1 MLLDSGF
8 SVTLCVNI
16 VVCRQA
22 AAAAAYTER
31 LMESAD
37 MSAPRGRS
45 RSRSQPG
52 TSTSRTSSADGYNMA
67 DLEGRL
73 AAQRGR
79 TLSPHARQV
88 PDFHKLH
95 ETWHRRL
102 ATAKATN
109 KRRVTVPQVCGGG
122 GGRVGAGHGCSLHMS
137 HFAAEFWQ
145 AFAEHCCAW
154 PLHACNNSVLPNVAH
169 SGEAI
174 IGFQHTQHATSCA
187 MHCGGHRAVIF
198 TLQLVLALLSTGVPA
213 ERQHA

>member
-52 TSTSRTSSADGYNMA
+52 TSTSRTSTADGYNMA

-122 GGRVGAGHGCSLHMS
+122 GGKGGSGA
-137 HFAAEFWQ
+137 
-145 AFAEHCCAW
+145 
-154 PLHACNNSVLPNVAH
+154 
-169 SGEAI
+169 
-174 IGFQHTQHATSCA
+174 
-187 MHCGGHRAVIF
+187 R
-198 TLQLVLALLSTGVPA
+198 LQLAYVTFCSGVLAGICRALLCMAATCMQQLSTA
-213 ERQHA
+213 ECGPQR

>member
-1 MLLDSGF
+1 
-8 SVTLCVNI
+8 
-16 VVCRQA
+16 
-22 AAAAAYTER
+22 
-31 LMESAD
+31 MESAD

-109 KRRVTVPQVCGGG
+109 KRRVTVPQVCVWERGRRGGS
-122 GGRVGAGHGCSLHMS
+122 GARLQP
-137 HFAAEFWQ
+137 AY
-145 AFAEHCCAW
+145 
-154 PLHACNNSVLPNVAH
+154 V
-169 SGEAI
+169 
-174 IGFQHTQHATSCA
+174 
-187 MHCGGHRAVIF
+187 
-198 TLQLVLALLSTGVPA
+198 TLQLSFGRRLLSIAVHGRYMHAATQRCQCRSQQWSNQRQGPPTVPCIVVA
-213 ERQHA
+213 VGL